1 MSGPVDIFAL
11 MVREEEKRRRA
22 VREEVLSALG
32 IPEFFSSGS
41 VRIDAGK
48 CYGPQ
53 CDLCVK
59 ACPTSAI
66 FWREGRLI
74 VQEEL
79 CIYCTACVA
88 NCMVEGCIRVR
99 RVRPDGRVEEFSSV
113 RDVAALQRAIAGEK
127 ATDMVGRLFPSPEEY
142 LARFGHRAVGPPG

>member
-1 MSGPVDIFAL
+1 MAGTDIFGL
-11 MVREEEKRRRA
+11 MVKEEERRKRA

-32 IPEFFSSGS
+32 IPEFFTKGS
-41 VRIDAGK
+41 IHVDAKK

-66 FWREGRLI
+66 FWREGELVI
-74 VQEEL
+74 QEEI

-88 NCMVEGCIRVR
+88 NCMVPDCIRVR
-99 RVRPDGRVEEFSSV
+99 RVRPDGRVEEFSSLK
-113 RDVAALQRAIAGEK
+113 DVACLHKAISGQK
-127 ATDMVGRLFPSPEEY
+127 AIDMVERLFPSPEDY
-142 LARFGHRAVGPPG
+142 LRRFGPRP

>member
-1 MSGPVDIFAL
+1 MSGSVDIFSL
-11 MVREEEKRRRA
+11 MVREEEKRRKA
-22 VREEVLSALG
+22 VREEVLSALD

-41 VRIDAGK
+41 VSIDIGK

-66 FWREGRLI
+66 FWREGHLI

-99 RVRPDGRVEEFSSV
+99 RVRPDGRVEEYSSL
-113 RDVAALQRAIAGEK
+113 RDVAALQK
-127 ATDMVGRLFPSPEEY
+127 ATAGAKAMEMVERLFPSPEEY
-142 LARFGHRAVGPPG
+142 LARFGHRAMR

>member
-1 MSGPVDIFAL
+1 LSGSVDIFSL
-11 MVREEEKRRRA
+11 MVKAEEERRRA

-32 IPEFFSSGS
+32 IPEFFTGGS
-41 VRIDAGK
+41 VSIDVGK

-66 FWREGRLI
+66 FWRDGCLV

-79 CIYCTACVA
+79 CIYCAACVT
-88 NCMVEGCIRVR
+88 NCMVEDCIRVR

-113 RDVAALQRAIAGEK
+113 RDVAALQRAIANGK
-127 ATDMVGRLFPSPEEY
+127 ATDMVERLFPSPEDF
-142 LARFGHRAVGPPG
+142 LARFRLLSTRLPG